1 MNIEPTGLDRIIQ
14 RLRTRDDV
22 EGAAQLEIAE
32 EVQREIDQIHRT
44 TAAAAARDGEAR
56 LAHCLTLAAHL
67 RAIVGRFASKGV
79 MDPGALLRDDPQDRV
94 LELARVQAVA
104 EALESL
110 AQETAPC
117 GH

>member
-1 MNIEPTGLDRIIQ
+1 MSTEPTGLERIIE

-22 EGAAQLEIAE
+22 EGAAELEIAE
-32 EVQREIDQIHRT
+32 EIQREIDQIRTT
-44 TAAAAARDGEAR
+44 TAAAAARDVEAR
-56 LAHCLTLAAHL
+56 LAHCLTLSVHL
-67 RAIVGRFASKGV
+67 RAIVDRFIAEGA

-94 LELARVQAVA
+94 LEFARVQAVA

-117 GH
+117 GR